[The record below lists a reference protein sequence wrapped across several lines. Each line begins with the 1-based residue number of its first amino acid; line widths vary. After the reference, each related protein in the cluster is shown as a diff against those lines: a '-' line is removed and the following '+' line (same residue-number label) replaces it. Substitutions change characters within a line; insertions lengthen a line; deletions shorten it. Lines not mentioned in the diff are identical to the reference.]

1 MSSIVKEELSRLIDR
16 LPDEVTWDDVM
27 YEIYVRQKI
36 EEGLKAAD
44 EGRLIS
50 HEEVKKRFS
59 SNEA

>member
-1 MSSIVKEELSRLIDR
+1 MPSAVKEELARIIER
-16 LPDEVTWDDVM
+16 LPDKVTWDDVM

-44 EGRLIS
+44 EARLIP

-59 SNEA
+59 SE

>member
-1 MSSIVKEELSRLIDR
+1 MSSIVKEELARLIDQ
-16 LPDEVTWDDVM
+16 LPDKVTWDDVM

-36 EEGLKAAD
+36 EEGLKAAE

-59 SNEA
+59 SK

>member
-1 MSSIVKEELSRLIDR
+1 MPSAVKEELARIIER
-16 LPDEVTWDDVM
+16 LPDKVTWDDVM

-44 EGRLIS
+44 EGRLIP

-59 SNEA
+59 SK